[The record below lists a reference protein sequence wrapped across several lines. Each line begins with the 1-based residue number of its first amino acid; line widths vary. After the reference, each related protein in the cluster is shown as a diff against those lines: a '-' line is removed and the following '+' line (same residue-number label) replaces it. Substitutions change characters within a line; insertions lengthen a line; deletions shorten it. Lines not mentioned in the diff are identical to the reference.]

1 MDDTITKFLGIEDP
15 SIRILAV
22 KTTKSQRIVDLER
35 IPYVHYCD
43 ACGSRMYSRGVYVRT
58 VNHPIMQDGLQLTLR
73 IHQRS
78 WKCCNP
84 ACGDRE
90 TDHFSFVDRYRR
102 NTNLSDLLIVEAF
115 RDPTISASA
124 IAKRFSVSD
133 THAITTF
140 ARYVD
145 MKRRPLTEI
154 LCIDEVHVGISKK
167 CNYAL
172 IIQDFLTGE
181 PIDMVLSRREEV
193 TLPYFTNIPLK
204 ERNRVK
210 YLIMDMYRPYLA
222 YVDKYFY
229 HVRPVVDAFHV
240 IQLINRYF
248 LRYIRSVQRRLD
260 QRDRAVHEQREQE
273 FKRKLPFTHSKDY
286 LLLKKYHWML
296 LKNQQDIHYYR
307 QPRLNRQFGRMM
319 NTFDYEEWLYRIEPN
334 FREIRSL
341 KEKYITFNQR
351 YRDRPKEA
359 KKGLRELIDTYR
371 HCRFSMFHEIADTL
385 EEFSGPIVDSFHL
398 AVRTDK
404 SGKHLSRLSNGPIE
418 SINRI
423 PKDMKRIGRGYLN
436 FEHLRNRFLFSQRK
450 NARILGPPKSLN
462 EIYLK
467 IEPIRY

>member
-1 MDDTITKFLGIEDP
+1 
-15 SIRILAV
+15 
-22 KTTKSQRIVDLER
+22 
-35 IPYVHYCD
+35 
-43 ACGSRMYSRGVYVRT
+43 
-58 VNHPIMQDGLQLTLR
+58 
-73 IHQRS
+73 
-78 WKCCNP
+78 
-84 ACGDRE
+84 
-90 TDHFSFVDRYRR
+90 
-102 NTNLSDLLIVEAF
+102 
-115 RDPTISASA
+115 
-124 IAKRFSVSD
+124 VSD

-154 LCIDEVHVGISKK
+154 LCIDEVHVGSSKK

-181 PIDMVLSRREEV
+181 PIDMALSRREEV

-204 ERNRVK
+204 ERKRVK
-210 YLIMDMYRPYLA
+210 YLIMDMYCPYLA

-229 HVRPVVDAFHV
+229 HARPVVDAFHV

-351 YRDRPKEA
+351 YHDRPKEA

-450 NARILGPPKSLN
+450 NARILGSPKSLN